1 MGSRAGRLNAEGRQA
16 GDFHDL
22 TNIAQK
28 LPRINSQ
35 PPSTESE

>member
-28 LPRINSQ
+28 LPAQDKQ
-35 PPSTESE
+35 PAAQY